1 MKFPADYRCSIQ
13 KHKGFYRTWE
23 YLVWLK
29 VYYYIL
35 SLGICMYILKW
46 QKEKRDR
53 FCVGSEK
60 GSVLTCWSA
69 PDDSPALRQ
78 QQSSV
83 FFSIFHSLSP
93 FYCYYGLFG
102 CCSIRPYTTSW
113 LEWVNEIL
121 TNFVFSLASIAY
133 VTVYLNCCTKKEGTF
148 KELHFFLTENM
159 YLHIVW

>member
-1 MKFPADYRCSIQ
+1 
-13 KHKGFYRTWE
+13 
-23 YLVWLK
+23 
-29 VYYYIL
+29 
-35 SLGICMYILKW
+35 MYILKW

-83 FFSIFHSLSP
+83 FSSIFHSLSP

-121 TNFVFSLASIAY
+121 TNFVFSLASIALRDCVLELLY
-133 VTVYLNCCTKKEGTF
+133 QKRRNVQRITF
-148 KELHFFLTENM
+148 LSNRKHVLTYCMVVIQFFPVLPNQMLKIKLWKCM
-159 YLHIVW
+159 YIM